1 MYTEGV
7 TAVPERASDRAYR
20 VLRDEILDGSLP
32 AGTVLLEVEQSDRL
46 GVSRTPLRS
55 AVARLV
61 ADGLVAGRSGRG
73 FSVTELSVTTITD
86 LYELREALEE
96 RAASLAARRPDR
108 AAFRLLRE
116 RFVDAPALPEAGE
129 HGIHAYYALIAE
141 FDTAIDAAV
150 GNAFLVSALDAV
162 RTHLARIRRL
172 ARGNPARLRAA
183 AAEHLLILDA
193 IIDGDAALAAHAT
206 HVHLHLSRASVL
218 AVLAPAEP
226 APAEPAPTGA
236 DPEP

>member
-1 MYTEGV
+1 VYTETV
-7 TAVPERASDRAYR
+7 RPAPERASDRAYR
-20 VLRDEILDGSLP
+20 VLRDEILDGLLP
-32 AGTVLLEVEQSDRL
+32 AGTVLLEVEQSARL

-73 FSVTELSVTTITD
+73 FSVTEMSVDSIND

-96 RAASLAARRPDR
+96 RAATLAARGADR
-108 AAFRLLRE
+108 SAFGALRE
-116 RFVDAPALPEAGE
+116 RFLAAPALLEAGE
-129 HGIHAYYALIAE
+129 HGIHEYYALIDE
-141 FDTAIDAAV
+141 FDAAIDDAI
-150 GNAFLVSALDAV
+150 GNSFLVGALDTV
-162 RTHLARIRRL
+162 RTHLVRIRRV
-172 ARGNPARLRAA
+172 ARGNPVRLRAA

-218 AVLAPAEP
+218 AVLGASEP
-226 APAEPAPTGA
+226 AS
-236 DPEP
+236 

>member
-1 MYTEGV
+1 MYTE
-7 TAVPERASDRAYR
+7 AVVAAPERASDRAYR
-20 VLRDEILDGSLP
+20 VLRAEILDAVLP
-32 AGTVLLEVEQSDRL
+32 PGTVLLEVEQAARL

-73 FSVTELSVTTITD
+73 FSVTEMSVESIQD

-96 RAASLAARRPDR
+96 RAAALAARAADR
-108 AAFRLLRE
+108 SAFGLMRE
-116 RFVDAPALPEAGE
+116 RFLAAPALLEAGDE
-129 HGIHAYYALIAE
+129 GIHRYYGLIAE
-141 FDTAIDAAV
+141 FDAAIDSAV
-150 GNAFLVSALDAV
+150 GNAFLVGALDTV

-206 HVHLHLSRASVL
+206 HVHLHLSLASVL
-218 AVLAPAEP
+218 VTLAGPDPAS
-226 APAEPAPTGA
+226 
-236 DPEP
+236 

>member
-1 MYTEGV
+1 MYTE
-7 TAVPERASDRAYR
+7 AVVAAPERASDRAYR
-20 VLRDEILDGSLP
+20 VLRAEILDAVLP
-32 AGTVLLEVEQSDRL
+32 PGTVLLEVEQAARL

-73 FSVTELSVTTITD
+73 FSVTEMSVESIQD

-96 RAASLAARRPDR
+96 RAAALAARAADR
-108 AAFRLLRE
+108 SAFGLMRE
-116 RFVDAPALPEAGE
+116 RFLAAPALLEAGDE
-129 HGIHAYYALIAE
+129 GIHRYYGLIAE
-141 FDTAIDAAV
+141 FDAAIDSAV
-150 GNAFLVSALDAV
+150 GNAFLVGALDTV

-206 HVHLHLSRASVL
+206 HVHLHLSLASVL
-218 AVLAPAEP
+218 VTLAGSDPAS
-226 APAEPAPTGA
+226 
-236 DPEP
+236 

>member
-1 MYTEGV
+1 MYTE
-7 TAVPERASDRAYR
+7 AVVAAPERASDRAYR
-20 VLRDEILDGSLP
+20 VLRAEILDAVLP
-32 AGTVLLEVEQSDRL
+32 PGTVLLEVEQAARL

-73 FSVTELSVTTITD
+73 FSVTEMSVESIQD

-96 RAASLAARRPDR
+96 RAAALAARAADR
-108 AAFRLLRE
+108 SAFGLMRE
-116 RFVDAPALPEAGE
+116 RFLAAPALLEAGDE
-129 HGIHAYYALIAE
+129 GIRRYYGLIAE
-141 FDTAIDAAV
+141 FDAAIDSAV
-150 GNAFLVSALDAV
+150 GNAFLVGALDTV

-206 HVHLHLSRASVL
+206 HVHLHLSLASVL
-218 AVLAPAEP
+218 VTLAGSDPAS
-226 APAEPAPTGA
+226 
-236 DPEP
+236 

>member
-1 MYTEGV
+1 MYTE
-7 TAVPERASDRAYR
+7 AVVAAPERASDRAYR
-20 VLRDEILDGSLP
+20 VLRAEILDAVLP
-32 AGTVLLEVEQSDRL
+32 PGTVLLEVEQAARL

-73 FSVTELSVTTITD
+73 FSVTEMSVESIQD

-96 RAASLAARRPDR
+96 RAAALAARAADR
-108 AAFRLLRE
+108 SAFGLMRE
-116 RFVDAPALPEAGE
+116 RFLAAPALLEAGDE
-129 HGIHAYYALIAE
+129 GIRRYYGLIDE
-141 FDTAIDAAV
+141 FDAAIDSAV
-150 GNAFLVSALDAV
+150 GNAFLVGALDTV

-206 HVHLHLSRASVL
+206 HVHLHLSLASVL
-218 AVLAPAEP
+218 VTLAGSDPAS
-226 APAEPAPTGA
+226 
-236 DPEP
+236 